1 MQYSSKR
8 DFIILLGNVIDHF
21 DTSIYLFLAPIMAP
35 LFFPHSDP
43 VVALIM
49 AYGILATSIIARP
62 VGTYIFGMITNNSG
76 PSKALSY
83 SLIGV
88 GIATL
93 VVSIL
98 PDYHTI
104 GIAAPTLL
112 IILRIFREIFA
123 AGESAIAKLYI
134 LQDKPEKEAFKSSYL
149 YPTSTILGIMLAS
162 FASTFVYYLDI
173 ANSWRIVFFLG
184 GFAAVIG
191 YILRNNTAEVPKKV
205 SKKLFKSYGHDGIK
219 ILWNHKV
226 DLLRIAVVN
235 SFSHLTYIIPFVT
248 MNHLIPLITEIE
260 LKTMMAI
267 NSFMLVFDMVAI
279 PSIGRIINHFKPRDI
294 MIISSITLAL
304 TIIPMW
310 YFIADA
316 SLAYITFVRFWI
328 VIWGIVFLCPL
339 NLWCNN
345 QIKGNKKYI
354 VVGMGT
360 TLGASVIGKLTPSI
374 CLALYYS
381 TETYIS
387 IAIYIAIMFVI
398 VTFTIKN

>member
-1 MQYSSKR
+1 MQYSSKK

-21 DTSIYLFLAPIMAP
+21 DASIYLFLAPVMAP
-35 LFFPHSDP
+35 LFFPYPDL
-43 VVALIM
+43 VIALIM
-49 AYGILATSIIARP
+49 AYGILATSIVARP

-83 SLIGV
+83 SLIGAGTTTLIV
-88 GIATL
+88 G
-93 VVSIL
+93 IL

-104 GIAAPTLL
+104 GIAAPILL
-112 IILRIFREIFA
+112 IIFRIFREIFA

-134 LQDKPEKEAFKSSYL
+134 FQDKSEKEVFKSSYL
-149 YPTSTILGIMLAS
+149 YQTSTIFGIILAS
-162 FASTFVYYLDI
+162 VASTFVHYLDI
-173 ANSWRIVFFLG
+173 TNSWRTVFFLS
-184 GFAAVIG
+184 GFAAIIG
-191 YILRNNTAEVPKKV
+191 YILRKNSIVVPKKH
-205 SKKLFKSYGHDGIK
+205 SKKLLKFYGHDGIK
-219 ILWNHKV
+219 ILWNHKA

-235 SFSHLTYIIPFVT
+235 SFSHLTYVIPFVT
-248 MNHLIPLITEIE
+248 MNHLIPLITNIE
-260 LKTMMAI
+260 LETMMAI
-267 NSFMLVFDMVAI
+267 NSCMLVFDMVAI
-279 PSIGRIINHFKPRDI
+279 PSIGRIIHRFNPRDI

-310 YFIADA
+310 YFIVDA

-360 TLGASVIGKLTPSI
+360 TLGASVIGKLTPSV
-374 CLALYYS
+374 CLALYYA
-381 TETYIS
+381 TETYMS
-387 IAIYIAIMFVI
+387 IAIYITIMFIVVI
-398 VTFTIKN
+398 FTIKH